1 MPAALITADRSPQ
14 VRKLAD
20 DRGIPIVAK
29 PVKPAALRAVISALA
44 VGRLSQTGL
53 RAFDSNASN

>member
-1 MPAALITADRSPQ
+1 
-14 VRKLAD
+14 VRKLSE

-44 VGRLSQTGL
+44 VGRLSHTGV
-53 RAFDSNASN
+53 RAFDSKASN